1 MMMEM
6 MLEKKFEAHG
16 LECAVLRN
24 GAMGHLCGYVSLPKE
39 HPWYG
44 MRYGKIEKLD
54 NCPTVH
60 GGITY
65 SENKLPCSDSEDGWW
80 LGFDCAHAG
89 DYVPYMPS
97 IELYE
102 SYAHEWTLEE
112 VIEETRNFA
121 RQLSEVQNA

>member
-16 LECAVLRN
+16 FECAVLRN
-24 GAMGHLCGYVSLPKE
+24 GFMGHLCGYVNLPKE

-44 MRYGKIEKLD
+44 MPYSKIERLD
-54 NCPTVH
+54 NCPAVH

-65 SENKLPCSDSEDGWW
+65 SESRLPCSESEDGWW

-102 SYAHEWTLEE
+102 GYAHEWTLEE

-121 RQLSEVQNA
+121 RQLSEVNDA